1 MNMLHNV
8 DDRAFR
14 VSVRIQAALAAIYQL
29 MGPRHTWISWMRDS
43 IKWEQYYSSQLNMDV
58 LHFEDLHVEDLAV
71 IAPEYIALSLPLP
84 ELGEPDWWWKSPH
97 TFREFERYIST
108 SAVTLSIRYK
118 HIQRARCNRLEVELN
133 EAEEKT
139 IVSDDIPSPGPS
151 KCSNL
156 EGKAR
161 AVTPNPKVA
170 LKELEGPKVC
180 ETCRSCG
187 LEYVWPAVDESNPN
201 EKHACTR
208 CTSQKMCC
216 YITAIGILEVKEVM
230 KKLVMKLVI
239 HEQEKVQ
246 LLSSVSILQATV
258 AQMSLKLPSGP

>member
-1 MNMLHNV
+1 
-8 DDRAFR
+8 
-14 VSVRIQAALAAIYQL
+14 
-29 MGPRHTWISWMRDS
+29 
-43 IKWEQYYSSQLNMDV
+43 MDV

-118 HIQRARCNRLEVELN
+118 HIQRARCNQLEVELN
-133 EAEEKT
+133 EAEEKVIDLQRHKNNGPSQADQHGNT
-139 IVSDDIPSPGPS
+139 TAGEGSSRIPEVVLTRKKHLAEEEEDDDIPSPGPS

-170 LKELEGPKVC
+170 LKELEGPK
-180 ETCRSCG
+180 TMAYYLCRFVKPVG
-187 LEYVWPAVDESNPN
+187 LVV
-201 EKHACTR
+201 
-208 CTSQKMCC
+208 
-216 YITAIGILEVKEVM
+216 
-230 KKLVMKLVI
+230 
-239 HEQEKVQ
+239 
-246 LLSSVSILQATV
+246 
-258 AQMSLKLPSGP
+258 